1 MPGKII
7 KNNTDGM
14 FSLICRNCLEAKVLW
29 RWMSLLKRKEY
40 FKYLFIRKWIASS
53 YLCNVVRNTKKKKK
67 KLFTDWKIT
76 CVWCFLLTEIS
87 QGLEHNYQQ
96 ILESLISFS
105 FLQLSALSHANMF
118 LLSFT
123 PDSDGQDEI
132 QQYDQGNL
140 WYSLPGGMY
149 T

>member
-1 MPGKII
+1 MDEFVK
-7 KNNTDGM
+7 
-14 FSLICRNCLEAKVLW
+14 
-29 RWMSLLKRKEY
+29 KERI
-40 FKYLFIRKWIASS
+40 FQISFHKKMNSFFLPLQCGQKY
-53 YLCNVVRNTKKKKK
+53 KKKKK